1 MLGRRDFARRVKRR
15 KRPKRRSKKK
25 KRPKRPYS
33 TGAKHKRRKAS
44 RRFLGHPVH
53 GPRITGELQ
62 ALNFWMKEMLR
73 TQKDGEEMPHDVRLT
88 RHPGYATASK
98 PQQEFMRE
106 NPMPDVNMRNPPLIY
121 I

>member
-1 MLGRRDFARRVKRR
+1 MLGRRDFARLPKAKRR
-15 KRPKRRSKKK
+15 RRKRRSKKK
-25 KRPKRPYS
+25 KAKKRPYS
-33 TGAKHKRRKAS
+33 TGAQHKRRKAS
-44 RRFLGHPVH
+44 RRYLGHPVH

-62 ALNFWMKEMLR
+62 ALNFWMSEMLR
-73 TQKDGEEMPHDVRLT
+73 SQKGDDMPHDPRLT
-88 RHPGYATASK
+88 RHPGYKTASK